1 MTAVWLSDHHC
12 RDFNSEI
19 SAIFP
24 EFFCFDK
31 KYVSVVYM
39 YVSNGPIGLSSSYSR
54 AKHLHRTD
62 SLILIISL
70 LTDLESWVGCPLE
83 LNCKR

>member
-54 AKHLHRTD
+54 AKHLQISVPSIPR
-62 SLILIISL
+62 LILTIPHRISL
-70 LTDLESWVGCPLE
+70 GHTLLKLADS
-83 LNCKR
+83 